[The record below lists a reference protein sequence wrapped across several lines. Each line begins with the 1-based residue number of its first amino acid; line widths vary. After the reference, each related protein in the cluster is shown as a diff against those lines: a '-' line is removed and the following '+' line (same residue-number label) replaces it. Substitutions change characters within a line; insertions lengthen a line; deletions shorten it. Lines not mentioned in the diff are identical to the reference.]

1 MIKIKNIVDSAI
13 EANIHA
19 YKETHKTYRMYRK
32 VWKTAKTRKDIN
44 DFRDLS
50 YRYLSELNGIE
61 DTLAR
66 IFPDHEDY
74 IKEKLTNAIWYE

>member
-1 MIKIKNIVDSAI
+1 MINIKDIVDSAI

-19 YKETHKTYRMYRK
+19 YKETFKSYRMYK
-32 VWKTAKTRKDIN
+32 NVWKTAKTKKDIN

-50 YRYLSELNGIE
+50 YRYLSECDAIE

-74 IKEKLTNAIWYE
+74 IKEKLTDAIW